1 MSDVSRRDLF
11 RLGAASSGALILGM
25 VLPGCA
31 ASGERERSETDAWA
45 PDAWLELHPDGR
57 VVFTLERVEMG
68 QGTYTGLTT
77 LVAEELDMA
86 PERIEVVFA
95 PVDDVYINPDYGL
108 QVTGGSSSLRT
119 SWERVREAGARVRAV
134 MLAAAAEV
142 WQQPVASL
150 STEDG
155 YVVRP
160 ESSQRIAYA
169 ELVALAARQSMPE
182 QVTLRRPEDFR
193 YIGRQNQRLDARAK
207 VTGQAEYGLDVELTG
222 MRYAVVARAP
232 AIGARLVSFDDTRVR
247 EQPGVIDVLAIERG
261 VAVVAE
267 SYWQA
272 LNARDELSI
281 EWDESDAVKVTQ
293 DSVFRQYRQ
302 AADDSPGDTERSDGD
317 AAQAL
322 EAADDVLEVEYEAPF
337 LAHATMEPQNAT
349 AMITETGLEVW
360 APTQGPDMARIAAAR
375 TSGYSPGDIRVHTT
389 FLGGGFGRRLTQE
402 YVEEVAEIASQR
414 EEPIKLVWSRE
425 DDIQHDVFRPA
436 MLHRFRGTVTD
447 GQISAWD
454 HQITGPLI
462 FDWFARNA
470 AAAQYPWAPRMF
482 YNTLA
487 SMGRMTEDTF
497 LTPKD
502 HSATEG
508 AVEVPYTVPDLR
520 VRHTHSDAG
529 VPVSYWRSVGH
540 SHNGF
545 AVETFMDE
553 LAHQAGEDPVQFR
566 LRHLEGSPRH
576 QRVLERA
583 AKAADWSDPLP
594 EGRARGVALH
604 RSFGTF
610 VAQVVEASIE
620 NGAIRVHRVT
630 CAADCGQMVNPDIV
644 RMQMEGGILFGLT
657 AALYGE
663 VDWDDNGRLKQSNFH
678 NYRLMRHDETPELT
692 VLLMENDES
701 PQGVG
706 EPGTPPAI
714 PALGNALFALTG
726 ERQRRTPFQARSA
739 DA

>member
-1 MSDVSRRDLF
+1 MTGVSRRELF
-11 RLGAASSGALILGM
+11 RLGAAGSGALVLGM

-31 ASGERERSETDAWA
+31 TTGEREPTQAGAWA
-45 PDAWLELHPDGR
+45 PNAWLELHPDGR
-57 VVFTLERVEMG
+57 IVFTLDRVEMG

-77 LVAEELDMA
+77 LVAEELDVP
-86 PERIEVVFA
+86 PERIDVVFA
-95 PVDDVYINPDYGL
+95 PVGKAYINSQYGL
-108 QVTGGSSSLRT
+108 QVTGGSASLRT
-119 SWERVREAGARVRAV
+119 SWEQLREAGARVRAV
-134 MLAAAAEV
+134 MLAAAGEV
-142 WQQPVASL
+142 WQQPVEAL
-150 STEDG
+150 ETDDG
-155 YVVRP
+155 YVMHP
-160 ESSQRIAYA
+160 DSGQRIAYTGLL
-169 ELVALAARQSMPE
+169 ELAARQSMPD
-182 QVTLRRPEDFR
+182 QVALRRPEDFR
-193 YIGRQNQRLDARAK
+193 YIGRQDQRLDAHAK
-207 VTGQAEYGLDVELTG
+207 VTGEARFGIDVELDG
-222 MRYAVVARAP
+222 MRYAVVARPP
-232 AIGARLVSFDDTRVR
+232 AIGARLVSFDDTKAR
-247 EQPGVIDVLAIERG
+247 ELPGVIDVLAIERG

-267 SYWQA
+267 SYWRA
-272 LNARDELSI
+272 LKARDELNI

-302 AADDSPGDTERSDGD
+302 AADDSAGDTERGDGD
-317 AAQAL
+317 AAGVI
-322 EAADDVLEVEYEAPF
+322 EAADDMLEAEYEAPF

-349 AMITETGLEVW
+349 AMVTEKGLEVW

-375 TSGYSPGDIRVHTT
+375 TSGYSPGDVTIHTT

-414 EEPIKLVWSRE
+414 DEPIKLVWSRE
-425 DDIQHDVFRPA
+425 DDIRHDVYRPA
-436 MLHRFRGTVTD
+436 MLHRFRGALSD
-447 GQISAWD
+447 GRISAWD
-454 HQITGPLI
+454 HQVTGPLI

-487 SMGRMTEDTF
+487 SVGRMTEDTF

-502 HSATEG
+502 HSAIEG
-508 AVEVPYTVPDLR
+508 AVDVPYAVPDLR

-529 VPVSYWRSVGH
+529 VPISYWRSVGH

-553 LAHQAGEDPVQFR
+553 LAHQASEDPVQFR
-566 LRHLEGSPRH
+566 LRHLSDSPRH
-576 QRVLERA
+576 RAVLERA
-583 AKAADWSDPLP
+583 AEAAGWGRSLA

-620 NGAIRVHRVT
+620 DGAVRVHRVT
-630 CAADCGQMVNPDIV
+630 CAVDCGRMVNPDIV

-663 VDWDDNGRLKQSNFH
+663 VDWDDDGRLKQSNFH
-678 NYRLMRHDETPELT
+678 DYTLMRHDETPEIEI
-692 VLLMENDES
+692 LLAENDEP

-726 ERQRRTPFQARSA
+726 ERQRRTPFRTRSA